1 MQFKTMGKE
10 RKEGILFF
18 HAMGVTGASSE
29 RAARYLENDYFCI
42 MPTSNVCCKDQK
54 YLSKHD
60 EIRQIENYLQEKG
73 ITKLDLVVASTIDVD
88 LTLAFLS

>member
-1 MQFKTMGKE
+1 
-10 RKEGILFF
+10 
-18 HAMGVTGASSE
+18 
-29 RAARYLENDYFCI
+29 